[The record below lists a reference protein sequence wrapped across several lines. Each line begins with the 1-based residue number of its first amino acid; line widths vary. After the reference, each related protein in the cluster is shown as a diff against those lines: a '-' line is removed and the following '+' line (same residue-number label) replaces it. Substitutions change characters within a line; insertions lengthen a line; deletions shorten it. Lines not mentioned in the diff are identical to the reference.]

1 MSRYR
6 TIDGDM
12 VDAICKAHYG
22 DESMMVAV
30 YQANPGLAAKG
41 PVLPMGLVIELPEQ
55 NPTGTRTP
63 IRLWG

>member
-1 MSRYR
+1 MSTYR

-22 DESMMVAV
+22 REDMTVAV
-30 YQANPGLAAKG
+30 YDANPGLAARG
-41 PVLPMGLVIELPEQ
+41 PVLPKGIPVTLPVAPEV
-55 NPTGTRTP
+55 TVRKP